1 MWLPGK
7 SVFSIARVSWVLVV
21 IKLGSREK
29 VFFQIPG
36 FRGRFIC
43 SIGLCHCFPG
53 GVAYPALWFLCSGV
67 SVFFIC
73 YFGV

>member
-1 MWLPGK
+1 MAPGK
-7 SVFSIARVSWVLVV
+7 VSFFECPVFVVLGV
-21 IKLGSREK
+21 IKLGSRGK

-53 GVAYPALWFLCSGV
+53 WVAYPALWFLCSGV